1 MAEYS
6 IKNLSDL
13 SGIMAHTL
21 RMWEQRYNLLEPARS
36 DSNIRI
42 YSGNDLKK
50 LMRVAMLYKNGY
62 KISKI
67 AAMNEDE
74 LSEHVM
80 NLIELHSD
88 IQIQMDQFMD
98 AMLQFDEAHFDRIFS
113 KALLQYGLVDAM
125 IRIILPLVDKI
136 GVLWQTGSIL
146 TPHEQFISNLIRQR
160 LCVAIDGLPVSTQP
174 DAKKIAIFLPE
185 GEYREMGG
193 LFFKFLITKCG
204 QRPIYLGKA
213 IPAEELVAF
222 SKQCQVDAYFTSV
235 TAFCTQD
242 IVKYFKVVCE
252 GITDKP
258 IYLNARTIRIRK
270 LEFPRQVK
278 LVEDKFCFRNMT
290 NIDPL
295 LLDHEPENSG
305 G

>member
-21 RMWEQRYNLLEPARS
+21 RMWEQRYNLLEPART

-67 AAMNEDE
+67 AAMNQEE

-88 IQIQMDQFMD
+88 IQIQIDQFMD
-98 AMLQFDEAHFDRIFS
+98 AMLQFDEAQFDRIFS

-160 LCVAIDGLPVSTQP
+160 LCVAIDGLPGTAQVE
-174 DAKKIAIFLPE
+174 AKKIAIFLPE

-193 LFFKFLITKCG
+193 LFFKYLITKCG
-204 QRPIYLGKA
+204 HHPIYLGKA

-242 IVKYFKVVCE
+242 IVKYFNVVCQ
-252 GITDKP
+252 GIKDKP

-270 LEFPRQVK
+270 LEFPPQIK
-278 LVEDKFCFRNMT
+278 LVEDKYCFRNIP
-290 NIDPL
+290 NINPL
-295 LLDHEPENSG
+295 SLDHEPENSG